1 MYYANEVYVQK
12 ISNLE
17 MLKKTSGIKDVK
29 EERKD
34 AFSTYVSSHE
44 QQRYHRK

>member
-1 MYYANEVYVQK
+1 MQMKFMYKKLQS
-12 ISNLE
+12 SNLE